1 MCKYSIVVPA
11 YNEEANLVALYE
23 RLKTVMDA
31 YQESWEVI
39 FVNDG
44 SRDRTLAI
52 LKEMASADTRVK
64 YLDLSRNFGHQPAL
78 TAGLEH
84 ASGLAVISMDCDL
97 QDPPELIP
105 QLIEKWQAGND
116 IVYARRTNFR
126 RDNIIKR
133 QGSRLYYRMLSKF
146 TDVEIPRNVGDFRLV
161 DRRVLD
167 TVNEMKEGSRYL
179 RGMVA
184 WTGFSH
190 AFVDYERPDR
200 EEGESEYSLFKLIK
214 LGMSGLLNFS
224 SLPLQVGFV
233 LGVFSIVF
241 GFIFLGYMTWDVL
254 FAGAKYEFFKFLVVF
269 LFIFMGFL
277 FMLMWLLG
285 EYIGR
290 IYNEVRRRPIYL
302 VKETGN
308 FEKKE
313 VGLES

>member
-11 YNEEANLVALYE
+11 YNEEANVATLYR
-23 RLKTVMDA
+23 RLKAVFEPLA
-31 YQESWEVI
+31 ESWELI

-44 SRDRTLAI
+44 SRDRTLEE
-52 LKEMASADTRVK
+52 LKKLAQADPRVK
-64 YLDLSRNFGHQPAL
+64 YLDLSRNFGHQSAL

-105 QLIEKWQAGND
+105 AMIRKWQAGAD
-116 IVYARRTNFR
+116 IVYARRSNYR
-126 RDNIIKR
+126 RDNFLKR

-161 DRRVLD
+161 DQRVLAA
-167 TVNEMKEGSRYL
+167 VNEMREGSRYL

-190 AFVDYERPDR
+190 DFVDYERPDR
-200 EEGESEYSLFKLIK
+200 EAGESQYSLIKLIK
-214 LGMSGLLNFS
+214 LGMSGIFNFS

-233 LGVFSIVF
+233 LGIFSILF
-241 GFIFLGYMTWDVL
+241 GFIFLGYMSWDVL
-254 FAGAKYEFFKFLVVF
+254 VMGSKYEFFKFLVVV

-285 EYIGR
+285 EYVGR
-290 IYNEVRRRPIYL
+290 IYNEVRKRPVYL
-302 VKETGN
+302 VKEKGN
-308 FEKKE
+308 FGEE
-313 VGLES
+313 NVGLGV

>member
-11 YNEEANLVALYE
+11 YNEEANVAALYQ
-23 RLKTVMDA
+23 RLKA
-31 YQESWEVI
+31 ALEPLQESWELI

-44 SRDRTLAI
+44 SRDRTLEE
-52 LKEMASADTRVK
+52 LKKLAQADPRVK
-64 YLDLSRNFGHQPAL
+64 YIDLSRNFGHQPAL

-84 ASGLAVISMDCDL
+84 ASGLAIISMDCDL
-97 QDPPELIP
+97 QDPPELLP
-105 QLIEKWQAGND
+105 QMIQKWRDGAD

-126 RDNIIKR
+126 RDNFIKR

-190 AFVDYERPDR
+190 EFVNYERPDR
-200 EEGESEYSLFKLIK
+200 EEGESEYSLIKLIK

-233 LGVFSIVF
+233 LGVLSILL
-241 GFIFLGYMTWDVL
+241 GFLFLGYMTWDVI
-254 FAGAKYEFFKFLVVF
+254 FRDAQYEFFKFLVVVM
-269 LFIFMGFL
+269 FIFMGFL

-290 IYNEVRRRPIYL
+290 IYNEVRKRPIYL
-302 VKETGN
+302 VKEKGN
-308 FEKKE
+308 FKEKE
-313 VGLES
+313 VGLGS

>member
-11 YNEEANLVALYE
+11 YNEEANVGKLYQ
-23 RLKTVMDA
+23 RLKAVFDPLA
-31 YQESWEVI
+31 EAWELI

-44 SRDRTLAI
+44 SRDRTLEELQRLA
-52 LKEMASADTRVK
+52 AADQRVK
-64 YLDLSRNFGHQPAL
+64 YIDLSRNFGHQPAL

-84 ASGLAVISMDCDL
+84 ASGLAIISMDCDL

-105 QLIEKWQAGND
+105 RMIEKWRAGAD

-126 RDNIIKR
+126 RDNWFKR

-161 DRRVLD
+161 ARRVLD

-184 WTGFSH
+184 WTGFNH
-190 AFVDYERPDR
+190 EFVDYERPDR

-233 LGVFSIVF
+233 LGVFSILF
-241 GFIFLGYMTWDVL
+241 GFVFLGYMSWDV
-254 FAGAKYEFFKFLVVF
+254 FVVGAKYEFFKFLVVV
-269 LFIFMGFL
+269 LFIFMGFM

-290 IYNEVRRRPIYL
+290 IYNEVRKRPIYL
-302 VKETGN
+302 VKEKGN
-308 FEKKE
+308 FEEKE
-313 VGLES
+313 VGLGS

>member
-11 YNEEANLVALYE
+11 YNEEANLSPLYE
-23 RLKTVMDA
+23 RLKVVMEA
-31 YQESWEVI
+31 YQESWELI

-52 LKEMASADTRVK
+52 LKELAAADTRVK

-84 ASGLAVISMDCDL
+84 ANGLAIISMDCDL

-105 QLIEKWQAGND
+105 KLIEKWQAGSD

-126 RDNIIKR
+126 RDNFIKR
-133 QGSRLYYRMLSKF
+133 QGSRMYYRILSKF

-190 AFVDYERPDR
+190 TFVDYERPDR

-233 LGVFSIVF
+233 LGLFSILF
-241 GFIFLGYMTWDVL
+241 GFLFLGYMTWDLL
-254 FAGAKYEFFKFLVVF
+254 FMGSKYEFFKFLVVM
-269 LFIFMGFL
+269 LFIFVGFM

-302 VKETGN
+302 VKEKGN
-308 FEKKE
+308 FKEKE

>member
-11 YNEEANLVALYE
+11 YNEEANVATLYM
-23 RLKTVMDA
+23 RLKTA
-31 YQESWEVI
+31 LEPLQESWELI

-44 SRDRTLAI
+44 SRDRTLEE
-52 LKEMASADTRVK
+52 LKKLAHADPRVK
-64 YLDLSRNFGHQPAL
+64 YIDLSRNFGHQPAL

-84 ASGLAVISMDCDL
+84 ANGLAIISMDCDL
-97 QDPPELIP
+97 QDPPELLP
-105 QLIEKWQAGND
+105 KLIQKWKDGAD

-126 RDNIIKR
+126 RDNFFKR

-146 TDVEIPRNVGDFRLV
+146 TDVDIPRNVGDFRLV
-161 DRRVLD
+161 DKRVLD

-190 AFVDYERPDR
+190 EFVDYERLDR
-200 EEGESEYSLFKLIK
+200 EQGESQYSLIKLIK

-224 SLPLQVGFV
+224 SLPLQIGFGLGVLSILFGFV
-233 LGVFSIVF
+233 
-241 GFIFLGYMTWDVL
+241 FLGYMSWDVL
-254 FAGAKYEFFKFLVVF
+254 VGGAKYEFFKFLVVV
-269 LFIFMGFL
+269 LLIFMGFM

-290 IYNEVRRRPIYL
+290 IYNEVRKRPVYL
-302 VKETGN
+302 VKEKGN
-308 FEKKE
+308 FAEKE
-313 VGLES
+313 